1 MTKNRETSKTAKR
14 MSRSTG
20 KPAGGGSET
29 NRNDPFRPWTPKQRD
44 LCFVL
49 TFETRRDLVKVV
61 ELDGVETFQGS
72 KAEKSWCL
80 SANQTYANLDL
91 DTCLV
96 ERVSCQPI
104 GSPGS
109 IVTTCPSVDVY
120 FGNELL
126 ESSVRN
132 APCGGCPLYRG
143 TSEDTTV
150 HEWTLTPLEFD
161 ECKKFGNVTA
171 ENLAKHGA
179 AIGRDGSTVTLPP
192 FFAQMANE
200 HLTKGVSQ
208 TERVSP
214 TQVRTYSREIFD
226 EKLKNNFLEAVSD
239 VRYRFCNAN
248 EITVELKINPTCD
261 LKNVNLDETVSVVV
275 RARVWCE
282 DKML

>member
-1 MTKNRETSKTAKR
+1 MTKNRETSKPAKR
-14 MSRSTG
+14 MSRPTDRL
-20 KPAGGGSET
+20 AAGGSET
-29 NRNDPFRPWTPKQRD
+29 NRNDPFRHWTPKQRE

-49 TFETRRDLVKVV
+49 TFDTHEDLV
-61 ELDGVETFQGS
+61 ELDGAETYRGS
-72 KAEKSWCL
+72 SAMKSWCL
-80 SANQTYANLDL
+80 SENYANLDL

-96 ERVSCQPI
+96 ERVSCHLL
-104 GSPGS
+104 GSPDS

-120 FGNELL
+120 FGNERL

-150 HEWTLTPLEFD
+150 HEWTLTPPEFD

-208 TERVSP
+208 TERVSL
-214 TQVRTYSREIFD
+214 TQVNTYSREIFD
-226 EKLKNNFLEAVSD
+226 EKLKKNFLEAVSD
-239 VRYRFCNAN
+239 VRSRFHNAN
-248 EITVELKINPTCD
+248 EITVELKINPTCE
-261 LKNVNLDETVSVVV
+261 LKNVNLYETVGVVV

-282 DKML
+282 DKTT